1 MLDKPYLNNLCISQG
16 WLSIPIMVTLKCR
29 ARSSLVWLGQVKPAR
44 VESELGKLDK
54 TARGAASSKVGL
66 GMTRSGKTRKG
77 ETQRRK
83 TRQDSARHGAEQG
96 RAWYD

>member
-1 MLDKPYLNNLCISQG
+1 
-16 WLSIPIMVTLKCR
+16 
-29 ARSSLVWLGQVKPAR
+29 

-54 TARGAASSKVGL
+54 TARGTASSKVGL

-77 ETQRRK
+77 GTQHIRS
-83 TRQDSARHGAEQG
+83 RQDSARYGAEQG